1 MSRLLRAAAA
11 ALLVLGLLPGATA
24 AASPTFETPT
34 ATATFGTGITFA
46 QAFES
51 PVPLAR
57 VEVLLS
63 FPDSLG
69 PFVAGAAG
77 ATAAGAREL
86 TFRWSLG
93 EDGHLVPNTPITAR
107 WRLVPADRGVAPFVG
122 PPVRVVYADTRF
134 EWRTVSGDL
143 VRLHWYEGSD
153 AFARRALAIG
163 EQAVAEASA
172 FLGVTETD
180 PIDFYVY
187 AEQDDFYDALGPGT
201 RENVGGQAHSD
212 IRTMFALIGPND
224 VTDPWVAIVI
234 PHELTHLVF
243 DTAVRNPYHFPPR
256 WLNEGVATYLSEGYT
271 GSDRGATEAAA
282 ADGRLMPLRAL
293 GGQFPTSAERFFLA
307 YAESVSAVDFLVREK
322 GTDALVSLVN
332 SYADGVTDD
341 EAFTAAIGTD
351 LAGFEAAWLADL
363 GAATPVQHG
372 PQPAPAGPLPQ
383 GWDAGASPAPAPSST
398 PGSTPGASSAPEP
411 GEGTTD
417 SSPLREGWVLGGAA
431 LAGLL
436 VGGSLAYVR
445 RRRAGSGPGAA
456 GALDPAAD
464 LPPAAEPPPGA
475 EPPRPRGDGPDAP
488 LS

>member
-1 MSRLLRAAAA
+1 VSRLARAVVA
-11 ALLVLGLLPGATA
+11 ALLLVGLLPAGA
-24 AASPTFETPT
+24 AATSPTFATPT
-34 ATATFGTGITFA
+34 AEATFGTGITFT

-51 PVPLAR
+51 PVALAR
-57 VEVLLS
+57 VEVLLD

-69 PFVAGAAG
+69 PFVAEAAG
-77 ATAAGAREL
+77 ATAGGAREL
-86 TFRWSLG
+86 TFRWSLD

-107 WRLVPADRGVAPFVG
+107 WRLVPEDRGIAPIVG
-122 PPVRVVYADTRF
+122 PSVRVVYADTRF
-134 EWRTVSGDL
+134 DWRTVSGDL

-153 AFARRALAIG
+153 AFGRRALAIG
-163 EQAVAEASA
+163 EEAVEQASA

-201 RENVGGQAHSD
+201 RENVGGEAHSD

-271 GSDRGATEAAA
+271 ASDRGATEAAA
-282 ADGRLMPLRAL
+282 SDGRLMPLRSL
-293 GGQFPTSAERFFLA
+293 GGQFPTSAERFYLA

-341 EAFTAAIGTD
+341 EAFSAAIGTD

-363 GAATPVQHG
+363 GAETPVQRG
-372 PQPAPAGPLPQ
+372 PQPAPAGPLPP
-383 GWDAGASPAPAPSST
+383 GWDAGASPAPAPSSM
-398 PGSTPGASSAPEP
+398 PGSTPAASAAPEP
-411 GEGTTD
+411 GEGTDD
-417 SSPLREGWVLGGAA
+417 SSPLREGWVLAGAA

-445 RRRAGSGPGAA
+445 RRRVASASG
-456 GALDPAAD
+456 AD
-464 LPPAAEPPPGA
+464 EPPAPADERHRSDEPQGDA
-475 EPPRPRGDGPDAP
+475 EPPRDDGSDAP